1 VTMHDTSS
9 NKKYPWLVLH
19 LIPGLG
25 NIAFKNLLSVF
36 GTPERILQ
44 AGLSN
49 LMSVNGIREGIARKI
64 VAKACEKDPTR
75 LLKTIDLMGARIL
88 CYHDPEYPS
97 LLKKIHDPPM
107 ILYLKGKA
115 IPTKKIR
122 VAIVGSRNPTPYGL
136 KAAEKI
142 ARGIAMRGFG
152 VVSGMARGIDTAA
165 HKGCLAGGGFT
176 IAVLGTGID
185 RVYPSSNKALYEH
198 ISQHGTLL
206 SEFPPGTPPE
216 PRNFPIRNRII
227 SGLSKGVVVAEATM
241 KSGSLITASLALDQG
256 RDIFAVPGSINS
268 FKSAGS
274 HFLIKQGAALVE
286 NADDVLEGLGLN
298 FNSSLKTVA
307 PKEQPLPPMD
317 ESERSVFDTLGD
329 YPVHIDQIAREA
341 GLDQARVSGLLIKM
355 ELKGLI
361 RQLPGKMFVR

>member
-1 VTMHDTSS
+1 MQKTLSD
-9 NKKYPWLVLH
+9 KRYPWVVLH

-25 NIAFKNLLSVF
+25 NIAFKNLLSTF
-36 GTPERILQ
+36 GTPERVLQ
-44 AGLSN
+44 AG
-49 LMSVNGIREGIARKI
+49 MSDLLTVSGIREEVARRI
-64 VAKACEKDPTR
+64 VDRACEKDPKK

-88 CYHDPEYPS
+88 SYHDPDYPA
-97 LLKKIHDPPM
+97 LLKDIHDPPM

-115 IPTKKIR
+115 IPSKKIR
-122 VAIVGSRNPTPYGL
+122 VAIVGSRNPTPYGM
-136 KAAEKI
+136 KAAEEI

-152 VVSGMARGIDTAA
+152 VVSGMARGIDTVA

-176 IAVLGTGID
+176 VAVLGTGID
-185 RVYPSSNKALYEH
+185 RVYPASNRRLYEH
-198 ISQHGTLL
+198 ISQHGALL

-227 SGLSKGVVVAEATM
+227 SGLSRGVVVAEATM

-256 RDIFAVPGSINS
+256 REVFAVPGSINS

-298 FNSSLKTVA
+298 FSGSLKTVA
-307 PKEQPLPPMD
+307 SKEQILPPMN
-317 ESERSVFDTLGD
+317 EAEKNVFDAIGD
-329 YPVHIDQIAREA
+329 YPTHIDQIAREA
-341 GLDQARVSGLLIKM
+341 KLDQAQVSGILIRL
-355 ELKGLI
+355 ELKGII